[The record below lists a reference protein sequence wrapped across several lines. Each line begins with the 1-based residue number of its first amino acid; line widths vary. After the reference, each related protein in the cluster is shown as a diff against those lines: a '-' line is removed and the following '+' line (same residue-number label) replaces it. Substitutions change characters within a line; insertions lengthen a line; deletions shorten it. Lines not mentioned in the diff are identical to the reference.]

1 MSKVNPSGLL
11 RDEPENAGRPG
22 PDGTLAR
29 AYRMLEGHVATLTRD
44 LDIMAAH
51 KDAELT
57 QKQQLAKR
65 FQTLIEVLPGGVV
78 VLNARGQVVQSNP
91 AARRMLGRA
100 LDGQRWRD
108 LIVTCFAPR
117 SDDGLEITTVTG
129 GRISLATASLGEEG
143 QIILLTDQTQTR
155 ELQRRVSHSERL
167 SAMGKMVSALA
178 HQVRTPLSAALLYAD
193 HLTNATLTESQ
204 RQVFSGKL
212 QSRLRHMERQVRDM
226 LLFVRQQLPLN
237 DLVTLADLESG
248 LRDAS
253 EVIMS
258 GRCEC
263 RWINDMPD
271 EEIRCNREALISA
284 VMNLI
289 DNALQAC
296 GPQASLEVRIA
307 PVAAEPG
314 KLTVMVTDNGKG
326 MTPEEL
332 ALAQETFYTSKSQG
346 TGLGLAVVRSVASA
360 HGGEFRLESRAGAG
374 CRAVL
379 SLPRLYTE
387 EDIN

>member
-1 MSKVNPSGLL
+1 MSKVNQTGRL
-11 RDEPENAGRPG
+11 RDVPEDAGLSGR
-22 PDGTLAR
+22 DGTLAR

-51 KDAELT
+51 KDAELI

-78 VLNARGQVVQSNP
+78 VLNARGLVVQSNP

-108 LIVTCFAPR
+108 LIVACFAPR

-129 GRISLATASLGEEG
+129 MRISLATASLGGEG

-193 HLTNATLTESQ
+193 HLTNAALTESQ

-237 DLVTLADLESG
+237 DLISLAELESG

-253 EVIMS
+253 EVVMA
-258 GRCEC
+258 GRCQC
-263 RWINDMPD
+263 RWINELPS
-271 EEIRCNREALISA
+271 EQIRCNREALISA

-289 DNALQAC
+289 DNALQASDQ
-296 GPQASLEVRIA
+296 QASLEVRIA
-307 PVAAEPG
+307 PVAAEPD
-314 KLTVMVTDNGKG
+314 KLAVAVTDNGKG
-326 MTPEEL
+326 MSPKEL
-332 ALAQETFYTSKSQG
+332 TLAQETFYTSKSQG
-346 TGLGLAVVRSVASA
+346 TGLGLAVVRSVATA
-360 HGGEFRLESRAGAG
+360 HGGEFRLESQAGEG
-374 CRAVL
+374 CCAVL
-379 SLPRLYTE
+379 YLPRLFTK
-387 EDIN
+387 EDIK

>member
-1 MSKVNPSGLL
+1 MSKVNQPDRLQE
-11 RDEPENAGRPG
+11 RPEESSLAGR
-22 PDGTLAR
+22 DGTLAR

-44 LDIMAAH
+44 LDIMAAR
-51 KDAELT
+51 KDAELV
-57 QKQQLAKR
+57 QKQQLAKQ

-78 VLNARGQVVQSNP
+78 VLSSRGIVIQSNP
-91 AARRMLGRA
+91 AARLMLGRA

-108 LIVTCFAPR
+108 LIVSCFAPR

-129 GRISLATASLGEEG
+129 MRISMATASLAEEG

-193 HLTNATLTESQ
+193 HLTNAALTDDK

-212 QSRLRHMERQVRDM
+212 LGRLRHMERQVRDM

-237 DLVTLADLESG
+237 DLVSLADLETG

-253 EVIMS
+253 EVVMAD
-258 GRCEC
+258 RCQC
-263 RWINDMPD
+263 HWIN
-271 EEIRCNREALISA
+271 ELSGEQIRCNREALISA

-296 GPQASLEVRIA
+296 GQQAVLEIRIA
-307 PVAAEPG
+307 PAACDPTR
-314 KLTVMVTDNGKG
+314 LNVSVTDNGKG
-326 MTPEEL
+326 MTQQEL
-332 ALAQETFYTSKSQG
+332 ELAQEIFYTSKSQG
-346 TGLGLAVVRSVASA
+346 TGLGLAVVRSVACA
-360 HGGEFRLESRAGAG
+360 HGGEFRIESRAGEG
-374 CRAVL
+374 TCAVL
-379 SLPRLYTE
+379 SLPRLSIQE
-387 EDIN
+387 AIC